1 MPKGIAR
8 TEPIGLWRPG
18 ASVAEQIEAAR
29 AWVAKLMSAQQP
41 LPPFHA
47 ESSRDRVA

>member
-8 TEPIGLWRPG
+8 TEPTGLWRPG
-18 ASVAEQIEAAR
+18 ASEAEKVQAAR
-29 AWVAKLMSAQQP
+29 AWVAKLMGSPEA

-47 ESSRDRVA
+47 DTSRNRVA

>member
-8 TEPIGLWRPG
+8 IEPTGLWRPG
-18 ASVAEQIEAAR
+18 ASATEKIQAAR
-29 AWVAKLMSAQQP
+29 AWAAKVVEVQSP

-47 ESSRDRVA
+47 DSSRNRVA